1 MALESLIAGFK
12 ALCATLP
19 DRRRGENTVYDM
31 TDICMAAFSVFFM
44 QSPSFL
50 ALQTALQRGRG
61 TSNCQTL
68 FGMERI
74 PTDNHIRTM
83 LDPVPPE
90 TLFTMFDTTLATL
103 EAGGGLAS
111 FQRLGG
117 HVLIALDGTEYF
129 CSQKLSCESCSERKR
144 ANGKIEHFHAMVSC
158 RACCA
163 RARAC
168 AAAGAGVRHAPGW
181 RREAGLRGSRD
192 APLACSP
199 WA

>member
-90 TLFTMFDTTLATL
+90 TLFTMFDATLAT
-103 EAGGGLAS
+103 LAS

-144 ANGKIEHFHAMVSC
+144 ANGKIEHFHAMVSAALVAPGHE
-158 RACCA
+158 RALPLEPEFVTPQDGAEKQDCEA
-163 RARAC
+163 RATHRWL
-168 AAAGAGVRHAPGW
+168 AAHGPN
-181 RREAGLRGSRD
+181 
-192 APLACSP
+192 
-199 WA
+199 

>member
-1 MALESLIAGFK
+1 MTHRPGAAGLIQLAVALDSFNAGFK
-12 ALCATLP
+12 ALCTTLP

-90 TLFTMFDTTLATL
+90 MLFPKFDTTL
-103 EAGGGLAS
+103 G
-111 FQRLGG
+111 RPP
-117 HVLIALDGTEYF
+117 H
-129 CSQKLSCESCSERKR
+129 
-144 ANGKIEHFHAMVSC
+144 
-158 RACCA
+158 
-163 RARAC
+163 
-168 AAAGAGVRHAPGW
+168 AAGHRWVPARKPRTAVGVAMIVRQSRHAGVPFR
-181 RREAGLRGSRD
+181 
-192 APLACSP
+192 
-199 WA
+199 

>member
-68 FGMERI
+68 FGMKRI

-90 TLFTMFDTTLATL
+90 TLFTMFDITLAAL

-117 HVLIALDGTEYF
+117 H
-129 CSQKLSCESCSERKR
+129 
-144 ANGKIEHFHAMVSC
+144 AMC
-158 RACCA
+158 
-163 RARAC
+163 
-168 AAAGAGVRHAPGW
+168 
-181 RREAGLRGSRD
+181 
-192 APLACSP
+192 
-199 WA
+199 

>member
-90 TLFTMFDTTLATL
+90 TLFTMFDSRLARSAHGRPA
-103 EAGGGLAS
+103 AGT
-111 FQRLGG
+111 R
-117 HVLIALDGTEYF
+117 
-129 CSQKLSCESCSERKR
+129 
-144 ANGKIEHFHAMVSC
+144 
-158 RACCA
+158 
-163 RARAC
+163 RARRRPRAWQAWWPTAILIMPC
-168 AAAGAGVRHAPGW
+168 IARVGRVGGARMA
-181 RREAGLRGSRD
+181 
-192 APLACSP
+192 
-199 WA
+199 

>member
-1 MALESLIAGFK
+1 
-12 ALCATLP
+12 
-19 DRRRGENTVYDM
+19 M
-31 TDICMAAFSVFFM
+31 TDICMAAFSVFVR

-50 ALQTALQRGRG
+50 ALQTALQRGCG

-68 FGMERI
+68 FGRKRI

-117 HVLIALDGTEYF
+117 PVLIALDRTEYF
-129 CSQKLSCESCSERKR
+129 CSPKLSCAS
-144 ANGKIEHFHAMVSC
+144 V
-158 RACCA
+158 
-163 RARAC
+163 
-168 AAAGAGVRHAPGW
+168 P
-181 RREAGLRGSRD
+181 
-192 APLACSP
+192 
-199 WA
+199 

>member
-90 TLFTMFDTTLATL
+90 TLFTMFDTTLAAL
-103 EAGGGLAS
+103 EAGGGIPTLRATSAS
-111 FQRLGG
+111 
-117 HVLIALDGTEYF
+117 
-129 CSQKLSCESCSERKR
+129 C
-144 ANGKIEHFHAMVSC
+144 
-158 RACCA
+158 
-163 RARAC
+163 
-168 AAAGAGVRHAPGW
+168 VRHAA
-181 RREAGLRGSRD
+181 RMRSAI
-192 APLACSP
+192 AKA
-199 WA
+199 